1 MRFKNRKDAGKQLAE
16 RLEVKD
22 PSHTVVL
29 ALPRGGVPLGIEVA
43 KRHHLPLDIILSK
56 KIGHPTHSE
65 YAIGALSEHGDPIM
79 NETSAKLLDP
89 EWLTTELKYIRNE
102 MARRQRTYSEVLTK
116 HPLKN
121 RTVILVDDGIA
132 TGLTM
137 KAAIKSVE
145 AQEADK
151 IIVAVPIIPQDTYE
165 ELKDL
170 VDSVAYVDVPDIF
183 QGAVG
188 AYYMSFKQVKD
199 EEVMAMLHSLN

>member
-1 MRFKNRKDAGKQLAE
+1 
-16 RLEVKD
+16 
-22 PSHTVVL
+22 
-29 ALPRGGVPLGIEVA
+29 
-43 KRHHLPLDIILSK
+43 
-56 KIGHPTHSE
+56 
-65 YAIGALSEHGDPIM
+65 
-79 NETSAKLLDP
+79 
-89 EWLTTELKYIRNE
+89 
-102 MARRQRTYSEVLTK
+102 
-116 HPLKN
+116 
-121 RTVILVDDGIA
+121 VDDGIA

-170 VDSVAYVDVPDIF
+170 VDSVVYVDVPDIF

-199 EEVMAMLHSLN
+199 EEVMAMLRSLN